1 MHLMK
6 QSAEEITHDYDA
18 FLEDTPRGFYLTYGI
33 GSALIIA
40 VVIILWAAGFNPI
53 AASVGGFFAV
63 TLLAVMAVRWYSR
76 I

>member
-1 MHLMK
+1 MNRR
-6 QSAEEITHDYDA
+6 AEEATHDYDA
-18 FLEDTPRGFYLTYGI
+18 FLDDTPRGFYLTYGI

-40 VVIILWAAGFNPI
+40 VVMILWVAGFNPI

-63 TLLAVMAVRWYSR
+63 TMLAVMAVRWYSR